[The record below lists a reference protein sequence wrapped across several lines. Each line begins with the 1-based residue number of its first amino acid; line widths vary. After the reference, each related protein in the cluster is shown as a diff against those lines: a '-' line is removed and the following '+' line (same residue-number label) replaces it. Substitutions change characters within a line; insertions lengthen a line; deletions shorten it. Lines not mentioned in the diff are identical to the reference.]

1 MAVRPPVASASSSLR
16 GAKRRGS
23 PDFVEVAIG
32 VVFDWIA
39 ARPPVARKDAEWVFL
54 LHWIAFFM
62 PRLALVAWQFSSL
75 VVSAF
80 LLLRGVKRCGSPASR
95 CFRTLVTA
103 RREALW
109 QSSLLLPPHPR
120 HCEARSAVAVQTLLK
135 LQSALFLTGLPRA
148 LRSLAKTRNRSCCFT
163 GLPHSLRSLAKTRL
177 EAWGSNFIT
186 ARLLARAQS
195 HLNMHPL
202 LARKG
207 NAQKGAP

>member
-1 MAVRPPVASASSSLR
+1 MNCWKKP
-16 GAKRRGS
+16 
-23 PDFVEVAIG
+23 
-32 VVFDWIA
+32 
-39 ARPPVARKDAEWVFL
+39 ARKSRHSVLRCAKQKRSSRIRKRPCIAGPFCLAGHCCFILAMLFAKSFSVICVFRR
-54 LHWIAFFM
+54 
-62 PRLALVAWQFSSL
+62 PRNT
-75 VVSAF
+75 
-80 LLLRGVKRCGSPASR
+80 
-95 CFRTLVTA
+95 TLVTA

-109 QSSLLLPPHPR
+109 QSGPLLLPHPR